1 MDNLASLFSDKAK
14 YPDDLTI
21 EIQGERITMKEWRD
35 GLGLKNE
42 FHAHN
47 EKQSARQRQL
57 EQIVQERERQVQQM
71 QGQLAQAMAR
81 QGVNPQHAQDDDL
94 SAYRQDPAFGP
105 LVKLIEQQQ
114 GTIGQLAQRM
124 QMDEVAWNSH
134 RYQQQLDEIRK
145 DDQDADPQ
153 AIARYT
159 QEIWQKGP
167 DVKLAHRLMTEEK
180 RTKKAVEDAEKRG
193 YDRARAEPPMPPQ
206 PRGRGGATGHGQPE
220 LPKTADWRPDMD
232 ARMRLAA
239 QEFGPAIQEALQNQ

>member
-1 MDNLASLFSDKAK
+1 MADLASLFSDKTK
-14 YPDDLTI
+14 YPDDLTV
-21 EIQGERITMKEWRD
+21 EIQGERMTMKEWRD

-57 EQIVQERERQVQQM
+57 EQIVQQREQEVQQM
-71 QGQLAQAMAR
+71 QGRLAQAMR
-81 QGVNPQHAQDDDL
+81 QQGVNPQHAQDDDL
-94 SAYRQDPAFGP
+94 SAYRSDPAFGP
-105 LVKLIEQQQ
+105 LVKLIEAQQ

-145 DDQDADPQ
+145 EDNDADPQ

-159 QEIWQKGP
+159 QEIYQKGP

-180 RTKKAVEDAEKRG
+180 RFKKATEEAEKRG
-193 YDRARAEPPMPPQ
+193 YEKAKAEPPIPPQ
-206 PRGRGGATGHGQPE
+206 PGGRRAAQAQSE
-220 LPKTADWRPDMD
+220 ALPKDWESRKAM
-232 ARMRLAA
+232 AL
-239 QEFGPAIQEALQNQ
+239 QEFGPVIQEALQNQ